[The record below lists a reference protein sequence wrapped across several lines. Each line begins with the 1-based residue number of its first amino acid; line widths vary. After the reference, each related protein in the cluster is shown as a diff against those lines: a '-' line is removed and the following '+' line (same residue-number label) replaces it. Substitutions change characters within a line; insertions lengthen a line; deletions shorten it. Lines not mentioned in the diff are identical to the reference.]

1 MQSDLWRYREGQ
13 MGSDMVGF
21 KVEAIDGD
29 IGKIDEATD
38 EAGSGR
44 IVVDTGPWIF
54 GRKVVLPAGVIE
66 RIDRADEEGASSR
79 GRRTRSR
86 TRPSSTT
93 SWASRRTTGRRSTST
108 TASRSARAAPRAAR
122 SS

>member
-13 MGSDMVGF
+13 LGSDVVGY
-21 KVEAIDGD
+21 KVEAVDGD

-66 RIDRADEEGASSR
+66 RIDPAEKKVFV
-79 GRRTRSR
+79 SR
-86 TRPSSTT
+86 TKDEIKDAPEIDDELGFSEDYRATLDEYYGQPVGMG
-93 SWASRRTTGRRSTST
+93 RTPGG
-108 TASRSARAAPRAAR
+108 PI
-122 SS
+122 